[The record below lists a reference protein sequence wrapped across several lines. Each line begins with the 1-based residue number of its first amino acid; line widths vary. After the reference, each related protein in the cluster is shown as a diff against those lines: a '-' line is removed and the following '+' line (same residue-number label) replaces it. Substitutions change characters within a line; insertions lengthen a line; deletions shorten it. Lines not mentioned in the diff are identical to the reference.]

1 MIFVRNRPLC
11 TELPEARLERSD
23 KNRSQMK
30 AWLPAPLGTLYCDAV
45 SSMLLQLRKISKMA
59 KAKKYDYRVVQD
71 DTGWRAEIIRRV
83 TSKKVMV
90 SKRQDGF
97 ASESEAKTWG
107 EKTLKSFLD
116 KLKERNKRQAFRRDK
131 GQQA

>member
-1 MIFVRNRPLC
+1 
-11 TELPEARLERSD
+11 
-23 KNRSQMK
+23 
-30 AWLPAPLGTLYCDAV
+30 
-45 SSMLLQLRKISKMA
+45 MA
-59 KAKKYDYRVVQD
+59 KAKKYDYRVVQG
-71 DTGWRAEIIRRV
+71 DTGWRAEIMRRV